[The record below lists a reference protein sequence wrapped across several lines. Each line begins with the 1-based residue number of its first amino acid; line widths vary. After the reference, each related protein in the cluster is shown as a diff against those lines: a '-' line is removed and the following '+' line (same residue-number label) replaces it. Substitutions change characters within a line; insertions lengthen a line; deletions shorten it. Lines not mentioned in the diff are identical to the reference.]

1 MLSIGDGQQGF
12 KLEAIEKDEEMIAK
26 TLSMAKAS
34 LIAPEEERSMEEHT
48 RARSERYAD
57 RTEKKAMPWERSTT
71 RLWRMVKIAWP

>member
-26 TLSMAKAS
+26 TLSMALS
-34 LIAPEEERSMEEHT
+34 PEEEEHT